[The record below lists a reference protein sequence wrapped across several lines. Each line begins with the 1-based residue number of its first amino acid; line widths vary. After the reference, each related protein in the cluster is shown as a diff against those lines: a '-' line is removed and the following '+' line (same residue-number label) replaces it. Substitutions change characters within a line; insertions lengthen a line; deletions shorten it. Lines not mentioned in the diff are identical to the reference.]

1 MFLECKDYLINL
13 DNVEMI
19 ELLFTSIDTP
29 HDNNDDYEQGHL
41 IFSFKTK
48 KVCDVVF
55 DDDVEAVEIYN
66 EILCYLH
73 GKKKLITD
81 ERKWE

>member
-19 ELLFTSIDTP
+19 ELLYARMDTP
-29 HDNNDDYEQGHL
+29 YDNNDDYEQGHL

-66 EILCYLH
+66 EILRYLH
-73 GKKKLITD
+73 DKKKLITN
-81 ERKWE
+81 EEEWA